1 MNSILAFA
9 LGLFFGFLL
18 SKQHTFRLA
27 KRRKKSSDALLW
39 SSKEIS
45 SWMNLTATQR
55 SNADEEA
62 KIKAARS
69 REILINKIQEEF
81 KEIKK
86 NAGNINA

>member
-18 SKQHTFRLA
+18 SKQKTLRLA
-27 KRRKKSSDALLW
+27 KRRKKSSNALLW
-39 SSKEIS
+39 PSKKIS

-69 REILINKIQEEF
+69 KQILINKIQEEF